1 MPIASV
7 IRTNFKKKKKMR
19 HILAITVLLFLT
31 TFLSFSQSD
40 KATTL
45 IDDGVALYD
54 QGKYTEAIDKY
65 KESYKLDSNSVVLFS
80 ELAMT
85 YLALKDYVNT
95 EKTCKRA
102 ISKFANG
109 KGMENIYCTFGNSLD
124 ERQNHEEALK
134 TFSEGISKFP
144 NYFMLYFNKGITEY
158 NLKRYYAART
168 SFQNAIRLNPKKASS
183 YYYLGIIEAYFENR
197 IPAILTLS
205 RFLVLEPKGKRAE
218 VILPYLTKKVNSM
231 YYQQKTGD
239 STAIYSSA
247 KARIDTIKSS
257 FLKVEEN
264 LLILATTSAIPG
276 IGKEGETEIKKFEIK
291 LQTISE
297 LLEAYKKDS
306 SDFYWDFLAPYFI
319 DMEKQKFVKTFTYHI
334 NHFATNDKDIENWFK
349 NNEKE
354 VDKFYEWNKNFKW

>member
-1 MPIASV
+1 
-7 IRTNFKKKKKMR
+7 MR
-19 HILAITVLLFLT
+19 HILSITVLLFLT
-31 TFLSFSQSD
+31 TFLNFSQTD

-45 IDDGVALYD
+45 IDEGVSLYD

-85 YLALKDYVNT
+85 YLALKDYANT
-95 EKTCKRA
+95 ENACKSA
-102 ISKFANG
+102 ISKFANS
-109 KGMENIYCTFGNSLD
+109 KGLENIYCTLGNSLD
-124 ERQNHEEALK
+124 ERQSHEEALK

-144 NYFMLYFNKGITEY
+144 DYSMLYFNKGITEY

-168 SFQNAIRLNPKKASS
+168 SFQNTIRLNPQKASS

-218 VILPYLTKKVNSM
+218 VILPYLTKKVNNM
-231 YYQQKTGD
+231 FYQQKTGD
-239 STAIYSSA
+239 SIAIYSSA
-247 KARIDTIKSS
+247 KTRIDTIKSS

-276 IGKEGETEIKKFEIK
+276 IGKEGETEIEKFKIK
-291 LQTISE
+291 LQTIIE
-297 LLEAYKKDS
+297 LLEAFKKDN
-306 SDFYWDFLAPYFI
+306 SDFYWEFLAPYFI
-319 DMEKQKFVKTFTYHI
+319 DMEKQKFVKTFTYLI
-334 NHFATNDKDIENWFK
+334 NHFVKNDNDIENWFK
-349 NNEKE
+349 INEKE
-354 VDKFYEWNKNFKW
+354 IDKFNEWNKIFKW